1 MEEPKNMEK
10 ANEEKPEVEVVDYQ
24 EDEQTLQKYIQVR
37 MYKLLGTLQSRQDQ
51 LNKILYELQK
61 SEHQIISV
69 EWLNDYDVSVT
80 IDYTLEEDG
89 KDRV

>member
-10 ANEEKPEVEVVDYQ
+10 AIEEKPEVEVVDYQ
-24 EDEQTLQKYIQVR
+24 EEEQLLQRYVQVR
-37 MYKLLGTLQSRQDQ
+37 MYKILGTLQSRQDQ

-69 EWLNDYDVSVT
+69 EWLNEYDVSVT
-80 IDYTLEEDG
+80 INYAIEEDG
-89 KDRV
+89 KN